1 MFEIVRYTASHKYEW
16 NQFVAQS
23 KNGTFLFDRNYM
35 DYHNDRFEDHSLLFY
50 KKGKLYALLAANEKD
65 HILYS
70 HQGLTYGGLI
80 TTVKTTTDEVL
91 QIFQELNAYYKRAGF
106 HKIIYKAIPSI
117 YHKWPSEEDLYALTS
132 ICQARLIMRD
142 ISSTILLNKQ
152 FPFTESRKSGMR
164 KASQAGIQISESDDF
179 DAFWNILQANLHNKY
194 GINPVHTAAE
204 LKLLKS
210 RFPHQ
215 IRLFL
220 ATLDDKPLGGTILFI
235 TPTVVH
241 TQYISANEEGKQK
254 GAIDLLF
261 KEILKMDWNVDY
273 FDFGKSTSTESCE
286 LNRKL
291 IFQKEGFGGRGV
303 CYDTYEWTL

>member
-1 MFEIVRYTASHKYEW
+1 MFEIVRYASSHKDEW

-35 DYHNDRFEDHSLLFY
+35 DYHNDRFEDHSLMFY
-50 KKGKLYALLAANEKD
+50 KKGKLYALLASNEKD

-164 KASQAGIQISESDDF
+164 KASQAG
-179 DAFWNILQANLHNKY
+179 
-194 GINPVHTAAE
+194 NPVHTAAE

-254 GAIDLLF
+254 GALDLLF
-261 KEILKMDWNVDY
+261 KEILKKDWNVDY

-303 CYDTYEWTL
+303 CYDTYEWAL